1 MNRTFLVA
9 REEFRQT
16 VGTKAFW
23 IGLAAMPVIFAL
35 AIAVPLLLK
44 QAKEARPF
52 AVIDHSGFLL
62 EAVEQRVYSEDLQQI
77 AERGRQLRREDAD
90 GYSELPNPVRAFVG
104 EWMGLGESARTR
116 LVEQMAMHA
125 FDDSR
130 SSDFDF
136 VSHGEA
142 AHVYAWWLSSDPGWV
157 DEHHEIK
164 LARRHFVRQSLPA
177 AADTIAALNEL
188 IHSGDLF
195 AYFVIGSDPV
205 TTDEGCRYVSNNLT
219 DRDLRRWF
227 SQRAAS
233 LVRERRIA
241 RKGLDVE
248 AAEWIQTSLSF
259 EARKIDDRGDV
270 KEVEDRD
277 EVRQFLPLVFTYLL
291 WIAVFTSS
299 QMLITSTIE
308 EKSARIMEILVSSVS
323 PEELMF
329 GKIVGV
335 AGAGLIVVASWA
347 SVFTAAIVIVPKLIG
362 ADIDLGGVAA
372 DPMFLATFIIYFLLG
387 FLLYAS
393 FLVGLGSLCGTLKE
407 AQNVMWP
414 AMIPLFTAM
423 FSMQHVVEDPNGML
437 ARVLSFVPPLT
448 PFIMMNRA
456 AGPPEWW
463 EVVATGILLV
473 VSIWLTVKGAARL
486 FRVGVLA
493 VGARP
498 GLGDIAR
505 ILFTPTAYTVPQQK
519 DQTDV

>member
-23 IGLAAMPVIFAL
+23 IGLAAFPVIFAL

-62 EAVEQRVYSEDLQQI
+62 DAVEQRVYSEDLQQI
-77 AERGRQLRREDAD
+77 AERGRELRREDAA
-90 GYSELPNPVRAFVG
+90 GYSDLPSSVRAFVG
-104 EWMGLGESARTR
+104 AWMALEESPRER
-116 LVEQMAMHA
+116 LVEQMARQG
-125 FDDSR
+125 FGDSR

-136 VSHGEA
+136 VNHGDA
-142 AHVYAWWLSSDPGWV
+142 AHVYEWWLSADPGRV
-157 DEHHEIK
+157 DEHHDIK
-164 LARRHFVRQSLPA
+164 LTRRHYVRHPLPA
-177 AADTIAALNEL
+177 AIDTIAALNEL

-195 AYFVIGSDPV
+195 AYFVIGENPV
-205 TTDEGCRYVSNNLT
+205 VTDEGCRYVSNNLT

-227 SQRAAS
+227 SQRAES
-233 LVRERRIA
+233 IVREERIA
-241 RKGLDVE
+241 HEGIDAE
-248 AAEWIQTSLSF
+248 TAAWIQTTLSF

-270 KEVEDRD
+270 EEVEDRD
-277 EVRQFLPLVFTYLL
+277 KFRQFLPLVFTYLL

-308 EKSARIMEILVSSVS
+308 EKSARIMEILISSVA

-329 GKIVGV
+329 GKILGV

-347 SVFTAAIVIVPKLIG
+347 SVFTAAIVIVPRLIG
-362 ADIDLGGVAA
+362 VDVDLGGVAT

-393 FLVGLGSLCGTLKE
+393 MLVGLGSLCGTLKE

-423 FSMQHVVEDPNGML
+423 FSMQHVVEDPNGLL

-456 AGPPEWW
+456 AGPPAWW
-463 EVVATGILLV
+463 EVVATGILLIL
-473 VSIWLTVKGAARL
+473 SIWLTVKGAARL

-505 ILFTPTAYTVPQQK
+505 ILFTPTAYTVPQKK
-519 DQTDV
+519 DQTDR